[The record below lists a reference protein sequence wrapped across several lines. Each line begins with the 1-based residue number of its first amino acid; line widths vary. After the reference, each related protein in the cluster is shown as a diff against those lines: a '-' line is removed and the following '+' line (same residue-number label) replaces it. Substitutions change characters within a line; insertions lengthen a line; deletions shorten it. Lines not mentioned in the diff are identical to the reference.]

1 MIEKNSKANPI
12 HPLMSIQPLGR
23 GRVRTPASTPI
34 AWRLNFY
41 FLRQV
46 AVIFLAFI
54 CVPKTGAVSGPLKLS
69 VDAQQV
75 ARRILHVTMTI
86 PTAPGPITLVYPK
99 WIPGQHSPVGPIN
112 DVVGL
117 KFTSGGAAVLW
128 QRDDVDMYAF
138 HLQVPLGASE
148 VEAEFYLT
156 GTSDESGYLL
166 GNSSAQQQMMLD
178 WDQVILYPLGVP
190 TDAQTIQAQLTLPA
204 AWKFGTAL
212 AVDSQE
218 GQVITFKPVSV
229 TMLVDSPL
237 LAGARLR
244 EIDITP
250 PGETRIHKLD
260 LAAESAAALDIPEDV
275 IAHYRR
281 LVAET
286 GALFK
291 ARHYEHYNFL
301 VWLHGTYQD
310 GLEHHQSSDNRLPEM
325 GLADAQWRRIQG
337 DLLGHEM
344 VHSWN
349 GKYRRPAGL
358 ATPNYQEPIKGDLL
372 WVYEGLTNYLG
383 QVLAARSGL
392 WTPDDYR
399 DRLALI
405 AAELDNRP
413 GRSWRPLQD
422 TAVSAPIL
430 YGSSPE
436 WEAWRR
442 SADFYE
448 EGSLLW
454 LEVDT
459 IIRTQSKG
467 TKTLDDFCRVFEG
480 GESTPPVMIP
490 YTFDDIV
497 TALNSV
503 VPYDWR
509 GLFHARLTS
518 LSPHAALDGI
528 YTAGW
533 RLTYTD
539 TPSELNNA
547 MEAKLDSLD
556 MRFSIG
562 MLLDISGKIVDVL
575 PGTPSDIAGLAP
587 GMSLIAVNRRHFS
600 PQVLRDALKR
610 GKDTPADLDLIITNQ
625 DDFLTVRVE
634 YHAGER
640 YPRLERDGSKP
651 DMLSSILAPLSAVR

>member
-1 MIEKNSKANPI
+1 MIRKNAKAKP
-12 HPLMSIQPLGR
+12 IQPVISIPPHGR
-23 GRVRTPASTPI
+23 GWVRTPPSAPI
-34 AWRLNFY
+34 AWRFNFP
-41 FLRQV
+41 LARQV
-46 AVIFLAFI
+46 AVIFVALV
-54 CVPKTGAVSGPLKLS
+54 CVPRIAAVNGPLKLS
-69 VDAQQV
+69 VDARQV
-75 ARRILHVTMTI
+75 ARRILHITMNI
-86 PTAPGPITLVYPK
+86 PSAPGPITLAYPK
-99 WIPGQHSPVGPIN
+99 WIPGQHAPVGPIN

-117 KFTSGGAAVLW
+117 KFTIGGTAVPW
-128 QRDDVDMYAF
+128 QRDDVDMYLF

-148 VEAEFYLT
+148 VQAEFYLV
-156 GTSDESGYLL
+156 GTSDESGFLL
-166 GNSSAQQQMMLD
+166 GDSSAQDQMMLD
-178 WDQVILYPLGVP
+178 WDQVVLYPLGVP
-190 TDAQTIQAQLTLPA
+190 TDAQAIQAQLTLPA
-204 AWKFGTAL
+204 AWRFGTAL
-212 AVDSQE
+212 PVESQE
-218 GQVITFKPVSV
+218 GQVITFKPVSLA
-229 TMLVDSPL
+229 MLVDSPL

-260 LAAESAAALDIPEDV
+260 LAAESDAALNIPEDE
-275 IAHYRR
+275 IASYRR

-337 DLLGHEM
+337 DLLCHEM

-349 GKYRRPAGL
+349 GKYRRPVGL
-358 ATPNYQEPIKGDLL
+358 ATPNYQEPMKGDLL

-383 QVLAARSGL
+383 QVLATRSGL

-399 DRLALI
+399 DRLAII

-413 GRSWRPLQD
+413 GRSWRSLQD

-430 YGSSPE
+430 YGSSPQ

-442 SADFYE
+442 STDFYE

-467 TKTLDDFCRVFEG
+467 TKTLDDFCRLFAG
-480 GESTPPVMIP
+480 GESGPPTMIL
-490 YTFDDIV
+490 YTFDDVV

-509 GLFHARLTS
+509 GLFQTRLTS
-518 LSPHAALDGI
+518 LSSHAALGGI
-528 YTAGW
+528 HTAGW

-539 TPSELNNA
+539 DPSELSKA
-547 MEAKLDSLD
+547 MEEKLDNLD
-556 MRFSIG
+556 VRFSIG
-562 MLLDISGKIVDVL
+562 MLLDAGGAIVDIL
-575 PGTPSDIAGLAP
+575 PGTASDIAGLAP
-587 GMSLIAVNRRHFS
+587 GMNVISVNGRRFSL
-600 PQVLRDALKR
+600 QVLRDALKG
-610 GKDTPADLDLIITNQ
+610 GKNTSADLELIVTNQ
-625 DDFLTVRVE
+625 EGFLTVRVN

-640 YPRLERDGSKP
+640 YPHLERNGSKP
-651 DMLSSILAPLSAVR
+651 DILSSILAPLSTVR